1 MSFFNDPA
9 PHIIHLHETESTNRY
24 LQERLSDDTPPT
36 DGTIV
41 VSDFQTGGRGQVGNT
56 WESEAGRNLTFSLLY
71 TPTAMPANCSFRIS
85 QIAALSVKYTLDR
98 YTTGITV
105 KWPNDVYW
113 HDRKICGMLIEN
125 ILEGRFVSRS
135 IIGIG
140 LNLNQITFRSDAP
153 NPISL
158 TQITGQHYDPS
169 DVLQRWYEAFLRLRL
184 WLEYAADSEDD
195 IHSRYLRA
203 LYRRDGFHPYAD
215 ADGPFS
221 ASIEGIEPTG
231 HLRLRRPDGR
241 VSRYA
246 FKEVRF
252 LPETPPT
259 QRIEAT
265 NAYARAP
272 YQGLQEG

>member
-1 MSFFNDPA
+1 MSFFNDPE
-9 PHIIHLHETESTNRY
+9 PHIIHLHETASTNRY

-36 DGTIV
+36 DGTLV
-41 VSDFQTGGRGQVGNT
+41 VSDFQTSGRGQPGNA
-56 WESEAGRNLTFSLLY
+56 WESEAGSNLTFSLLY
-71 TPTAMPANCSFRIS
+71 IPTDIPANRSFRIS
-85 QIAALSVKYTLDR
+85 QIAALSVKYLLDR
-98 YTTGITV
+98 YTAGITV

-125 ILEGRFVSRS
+125 LLEGRFVSRS

-140 LNLNQITFRSDAP
+140 LNLNQTTFRSDAP
-153 NPISL
+153 NPVSL

-169 DVLQRWYEAFLRLRL
+169 NILRCWYDAFLRLRL
-184 WLEYAADSEDD
+184 WLEYADDSEAD

-231 HLRLRRPDGR
+231 HLILRRPDGTC
-241 VSRYA
+241 SRYA

-252 LPETPPT
+252 LPETKLC
-259 QRIEAT
+259 E
-265 NAYARAP
+265 
-272 YQGLQEG
+272 